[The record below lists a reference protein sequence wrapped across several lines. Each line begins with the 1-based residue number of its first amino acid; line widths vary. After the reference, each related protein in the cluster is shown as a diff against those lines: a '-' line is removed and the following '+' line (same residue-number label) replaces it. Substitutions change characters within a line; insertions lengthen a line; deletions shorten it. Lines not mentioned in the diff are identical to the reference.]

1 MRRNLSVFW
10 LAGFLAGAILYCY
23 WHLQNSGKLGS
34 SDPNT
39 LLVLQNFTLLF
50 WPSSLMLMSLSG
62 EHPASTIIIVAIS
75 LCSNGFVYVGV
86 GYFVLKFFG
95 SNSRSSNS
103 PRQE

>member
-1 MRRNLSVFW
+1 MGRNLRIFW
-10 LAGFLAGAILYCY
+10 LVGFLVGAVLYSY
-23 WHLQNSGKLGS
+23 WHLENSGKLGT
-34 SDPNT
+34 SDPDT

-62 EHPASTIIIVAIS
+62 EHLALTIIIVAVS

-95 SNSRSSNS
+95 NS
-103 PRQE
+103 PSSDSPVAK